1 MKKILLLLLVT
12 LSTAFS
18 QTLLGEASYYT
29 IACNGGTQTASGI
42 PLCDKSYTAAS
53 TRFPLGSLV
62 RVTNLANGKSV
73 VVKITDRGPFA
84 TSNGKTVKPLRS
96 HPTRIVDLSRA
107 AASSIYN
114 LQTGKIK
121 VKATKIK

>member
-1 MKKILLLLLVT
+1 MKKILLLIFVM

-18 QTLLGEASYYT
+18 QTLIGEASYYT
-29 IACNGGTQTASGI
+29 IACNGGTHTASGI
-42 PLCDKSYTAAS
+42 ALCDRSYTAAS
-53 TRFPLGSLV
+53 TRFPLGSTV

-73 VVKITDRGPFA
+73 IVKITDRGPFA
-84 TSNGKTVKPLRS
+84 TSNGKAIKPLRS

-114 LQTGKIK
+114 LKTGKIK
-121 VKATKIK
+121 VKVTKIK